1 MNVLSQEISACSGG
15 EVNTLKRQ
23 TAKGTSNSRSA
34 TKTTITTITT
44 TTKNFKQTT
53 HQFTTIEITVPHKC
67 IRLGCLVPW

>member
-34 TKTTITTITT
+34 TKTTITT

-53 HQFTTIEITVPHKC
+53 INSL
-67 IRLGCLVPW
+67 R

>member
-1 MNVLSQEISACSGG
+1 MLSQEISAGSGG

-34 TKTTITTITT
+34 TKTTITT

-67 IRLGCLVPW
+67 IRLGRLVPW

>member
-1 MNVLSQEISACSGG
+1 MLSQEISACSGG

-34 TKTTITTITT
+34 TKTTTTT

-67 IRLGCLVPW
+67 IRLG